1 MIRLYQIRLYLD
13 LNPRGK
19 PMGSQSVNAVESI
32 QMSPIYQVQAR
43 RKGRTDDAAWF
54 DMEEILPLP
63 SDQVRRCVSA
73 LNGSVPD
80 FVYRAVLVAG
90 GDDVPVPPVVV
101 DDLVVRIVALTV
113 AEIAMLRM
121 WLPLQIECLDA
132 AVADSKRWE
141 IWRAQADA
149 ARSLLQK
156 IS

>member
-1 MIRLYQIRLYLD
+1 M
-13 LNPRGK
+13 
-19 PMGSQSVNAVESI
+19 SVQTMQA
-32 QMSPIYQVQAR
+32 IYQVQAR
-43 RKGRTDDAAWF
+43 RKGRIDDDAWF
-54 DMEEILPLP
+54 DMEEILPLQ
-63 SDQVRRCVSA
+63 SDQARRCVSA

-90 GDDVPVPPVVV
+90 GDDVPVSPAVV
-101 DDLVVRIVALTV
+101 DDLAVRIVALTV
-113 AEIAMLRM
+113 AEVAMLRM

-141 IWRAQADA
+141 IWRAQVDA

>member
-1 MIRLYQIRLYLD
+1 ME
-13 LNPRGK
+13 
-19 PMGSQSVNAVESI
+19 AT
-32 QMSPIYQVQAR
+32 YQVQAR
-43 RKGRTDDAAWF
+43 RKGRTDDDAWF
-54 DMEEILPLP
+54 DMEEIRPLP
-63 SDQVRRCVSA
+63 SDQVARCVSA

-80 FVYRAVLVAG
+80 FVYRAVLVR
-90 GDDVPVPPVVV
+90 GDIDMSVSPVAV
-101 DDLVVRIVALTV
+101 DDLVVRIVSLTV
-113 AEIAMLRM
+113 SEVAMLRM